1 MSSISRNDKGYIHG
15 IGTYGDDIKQ
25 CINILHYVQLNS
37 MLTES
42 LSTFANWNIK
52 MCLYVWDFK
61 PVSSNNLE
69 SLIFFKIK
77 QPCNLMRCF

>member
-42 LSTFANWNIK
+42 LSTFAN
-52 MCLYVWDFK
+52 
-61 PVSSNNLE
+61 
-69 SLIFFKIK
+69 
-77 QPCNLMRCF
+77 